1 MKNIRRFGLSAVGIA
16 AVSATVALTAPVA
29 AADTNANC
37 PPSNSG
43 GTSTGSSSTTLGP
56 LINSIL
62 SSLGALSGHGTST
75 SSGNASSVG

>member
-29 AADTNANC
+29 AADSNANC

-43 GTSTGSSSTTLGP
+43 GTGGTGSASSLGP
-56 LINSIL
+56 LINNIL
-62 SSLGALSGHGTST
+62 SSLGNLGGHGTST
-75 SSGNASSVG
+75 STGSSSAVS